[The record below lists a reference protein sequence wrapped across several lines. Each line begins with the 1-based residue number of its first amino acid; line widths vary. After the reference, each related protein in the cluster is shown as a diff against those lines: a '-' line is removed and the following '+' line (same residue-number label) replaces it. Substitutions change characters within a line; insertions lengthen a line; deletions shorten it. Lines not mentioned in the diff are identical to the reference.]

1 MDSVAVSEAV
11 DVGSIPAAR
20 TRSAANTGKELRAA
34 LFAHPKVYR

>member
-20 TRSAANTGKELRAA
+20 TSLKRGVGDE
-34 LFAHPKVYR
+34 PGG

>member
-20 TRSAANTGKELRAA
+20 TTTVGEKLARRSGLLSRS
-34 LFAHPKVYR
+34 P

>member
-20 TRSAANTGKELRAA
+20 TTLEVVSRGPILS
-34 LFAHPKVYR
+34 P